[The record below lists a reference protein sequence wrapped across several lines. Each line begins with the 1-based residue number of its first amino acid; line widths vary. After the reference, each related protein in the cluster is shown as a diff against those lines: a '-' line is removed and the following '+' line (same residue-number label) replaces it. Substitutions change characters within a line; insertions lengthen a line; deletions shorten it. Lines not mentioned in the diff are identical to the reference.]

1 MEANGGLFT
10 FDVELLASGMRITEE
25 EVRSYFTDGRRI
37 SFVLERR
44 IAREILEGTIA
55 KSEGD
60 AWDVVDAQ
68 GDFWEVRSLTKK
80 VYFCPSYMVGKGRK
94 FDEKGFLEK
103 LSKIRGYVISDV
115 TLFPNIPVWLVEAHE
130 VLEWYQSGKLGA
142 GTHTSR
148 AKVLKLMTAS
158 LGDQEL

>member
-1 MEANGGLFT
+1 MISNGGQFT
-10 FDVELLASGMRITEE
+10 FDVSLLAQGMRITED

-44 IAREILEGTIA
+44 IAREILEGKLA

-60 AWDVVDAQ
+60 AWDVIDAN
-68 GDFWEVRSLTKK
+68 GDNWEVRSLTKML
-80 VYFCPSYMVGKGRK
+80 YFCPSYMVGKGRT
-94 FDEKGFLEK
+94 FDEAGFLDK

-115 TLFPNIPVWLVEAHE
+115 TLFPTIPVWLVEASE
-130 VLEWYQSGKLGA
+130 VHQWYRDGKLGK

-148 AKVLKLMTAS
+148 ARVLKLMRES
-158 LGDQEL
+158 LGL